1 MKKSAAVLE
10 AIEWLG
16 LSDLEISLEQT
27 DQLDGLSIERN
38 GNKGSIRF
46 SQKAY
51 LFRALGLLKERLE
64 EEQFSY
70 TETARFSMNG
80 IMLDCSRNGVANLQT
95 VKKMLRQLSL
105 MGMNTLMLYTESTYE
120 VEGQPYFGHLW
131 GRYTIAELKELDDYA
146 FERGIEII
154 PCIQTLGHLKC
165 ITKCGGVFGA
175 ITDMPGILLAEEEK
189 TYGFIEETV
198 RAVRK
203 AFRSRRIHIGMD
215 ETHLL
220 GRGKYYDQHGSFDQP
235 AIFMRHLDR
244 VRAICAKYEFRPM
257 MWGDMPIRLAGC
269 KGYVDDPMDL
279 SQMGPMQPIPAD
291 VDLVDWDYYNRSEE
305 RYGAFIQKHQEISNH
320 VIFAG
325 GARRW
330 GNNAPNLDHSLRG
343 SRMALESCRK
353 NGVKEVFVTLWGDD
367 GNEQSFFS
375 CWPTV
380 QLFAEYG
387 FHDRVEDALLS
398 RRFKTCT
405 GWCFEDFYALDAL
418 NHPAGFDPDR
428 LEENPPKYLLYQD
441 AMLGLYDYHVEEGYN
456 AHYAACTEKIR
467 GCIARAGDLA
477 YMFEGFALLSEIL
490 ADKAELGVRI
500 TAAYKAGEKATL
512 KQIAAEVLPRLIGNV
527 QRYRDLLE
535 KQWNIECKVFGFEV
549 LDIRLGGLA
558 RRLQTAKER
567 IEGYLA
573 GRLPALPELEE
584 PRLPNNGNKNK
595 TVFAS
600 KWVEIVTATT
610 L

>member
-27 DQLDGLSIERN
+27 DPLDGLSIERN
-38 GNKGSIRF
+38 GNKVSIRF

-244 VRAICAKYEFRPM
+244 VRAICAAYAFRPM

-279 SQMGPMQPIPAD
+279 SKMGPMQPIPAD

-330 GNNAPNLDHSLRG
+330 GNNAPNLGHSLRG

-387 FHDRVEDALLS
+387 FQDRVEDALLS
-398 RRFKTCT
+398 RRFNTCT

-418 NHPAGFDPDR
+418 NRPDGFNENQR
-428 LEENPPKYLLYQD
+428 EENPPKYLLYQD
-441 AMLGLYDYHVEEGYN
+441 AMLGSFDYHVGKGYN
-456 AHYAACTEKIR
+456 AYYASCAEKIR
-467 GCIARAGDLA
+467 GCIERAGDLA
-477 YMFEGFALLSEIL
+477 YVFEGFAALSEIL
-490 ADKAELGVRI
+490 ADKAELGLQI
-500 TAAYKAGEKATL
+500 TAAYKAGDKMAL
-512 KQIAAEVLPRLIGNV
+512 QGIAEEVLPRLIENV
-527 QRYRDLLE
+527 WRYRDLLE

-600 KWVEIVTATT
+600 KWAEIVTATT

>member
-1 MKKSAAVLE
+1 MKQSQAMDE
-10 AIEWLG
+10 TIETLG
-16 LSDLEISLEQT
+16 LSALQIDFFESEQE
-27 DQLDGLSIERN
+27 GLSIEKEGDRV
-38 GNKGSIRF
+38 KIDY

-64 EEQFSY
+64 EERFTLS
-70 TETARFSMNG
+70 ETARFSMNG

-95 VKKMLRQLSL
+95 VKKMIRQLSL

-120 VEGQPYFGHLW
+120 VESQPYFGHLW

-165 ITKCGGVFGA
+165 ITKCGVFGA

-198 RAVRK
+198 QAVRK

-220 GRGKYYDQHGSFDQP
+220 GRGKYYDKHGSFDQP

-279 SQMGPMQPIPAD
+279 SKMGPMQPIPAD

-305 RYGAFIQKHQEISNH
+305 RYGAFIQKHQEISSQI
-320 VIFAG
+320 IFAG

-330 GNNAPNLDHSLRG
+330 GNTAPNLDFSLRG

-387 FHDRVEDALLS
+387 FQDTVEDALLS
-398 RRFKTCT
+398 RRFNTCT

-418 NHPAGFDPDR
+418 NRPDGYDENQR
-428 LEENPPKYLLYQD
+428 EENPPKYLLYQD
-441 AMLGLYDYHVEEGYN
+441 AMLGSFDYHVGKGYN
-456 AHYAACTEKIR
+456 AYYASCAEKIHA
-467 GCIARAGDLA
+467 CIDRAGDLA
-477 YMFEGFALLSEIL
+477 YMFEGFAALSEIL
-490 ADKAELGVRI
+490 ADKAELGLQI
-500 TAAYKAGEKATL
+500 TAAYKAGDKMTL
-512 KQIAAEVLPRLIGNV
+512 QGIAEEVLPRLIENV
-527 QRYRDLLE
+527 WRYRDLLE

-567 IEGYLA
+567 IKGYLA

-584 PRLPNNGNKNK
+584 PRLPHNGNKNK